1 MSLLSTATIEPDLT
15 KRPTN
20 ALSFSSSCMVDRLL
34 EKPTIQAMGAN
45 TTCRWAND
53 SEEVVVYYDEEA
65 DAMLE
70 PTSTI
75 SLLGG

>member
-1 MSLLSTATIEPDLT
+1 
-15 KRPTN
+15 
-20 ALSFSSSCMVDRLL
+20 
-34 EKPTIQAMGAN
+34 MGAN

-53 SEEVVVYYDEEA
+53 SEEVVVYYEGEA
-65 DAMLE
+65 KVAWE